1 MVPLRPSRETVP
13 LNPDRKKDRTW
24 FIFEG
29 AIYTTVFAVDVV
41 GAPGENARG
50 EVDIFCV
57 GNTRRAED

>member
-1 MVPLRPSRETVP
+1 MVPSRETVP

-24 FIFEG
+24 FIFQG

-50 EVDIFCV
+50 
-57 GNTRRAED
+57 R